1 MEVMFSVYYEV
12 IDGDGNVVFTT
23 SDEEAAQTA
32 LPVDGEIY
40 EVMKTVVSSEARISI
55 NIEKEVV
62 KRS

>member
-23 SDEEAAQTA
+23 SDVEAAQTA

-55 NIEKEVV
+55 NIEKKVV